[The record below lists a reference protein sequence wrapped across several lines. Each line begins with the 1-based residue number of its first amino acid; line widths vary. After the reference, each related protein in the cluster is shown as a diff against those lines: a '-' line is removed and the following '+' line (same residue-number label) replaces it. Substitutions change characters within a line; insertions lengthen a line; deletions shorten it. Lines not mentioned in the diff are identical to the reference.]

1 MSDEKK
7 IGAVVLW
14 KNNDAYYELTPEKLT
29 KWVEEG
35 NDIFVRWKEKVKR
48 VVSYHAVGMCRFDG
62 FEIWECTDIGDWE
75 ALNEEV
81 LRWCGK
87 YLEHYEVYI
96 GINEPYFVEATK
108 DIPHFTKLR
117 RE

>member
-1 MSDEKK
+1 LSDEKK
-7 IGAVVLW
+7 IGVVVLW
-14 KNNDAYYELTPEKLT
+14 KNNDAYWELTPEKLA

-35 NDIFVRWKEKVKR
+35 NDIFERCKEKVKR
-48 VVSYHAVGMCRFDG
+48 VVSYHAVGMGRFDG

-87 YLEHYEVYI
+87 YLEYYKACI
-96 GINEPYFVEATK
+96 GINEPYFAEATK
-108 DIPHFTKLR
+108 NIPFFAKLKR
-117 RE
+117 R